1 LHPSWDTSKLDSKK
15 HMVSTRHMMSTDRKI
30 FEYQPKSN
38 TDQLEM
44 VAKLWRELETLKRK
58 NVEEIGAL
66 RAENV
71 KIKQKLE
78 DSDTCEYGNAMNKL
92 HGVKWEPYEADRG
105 WKLEYCMG
113 KRQLT
118 TNNLGTNSQ
127 APFHR
132 GNNGYLLLMQL
143 EEPDTW

>member
-1 LHPSWDTSKLDSKK
+1 
-15 HMVSTRHMMSTDRKI
+15 
-30 FEYQPKSN
+30 
-38 TDQLEM
+38 M

-92 HGVKWEPYEADRG
+92 HGVK
-105 WKLEYCMG
+105 
-113 KRQLT
+113 
-118 TNNLGTNSQ
+118 
-127 APFHR
+127 
-132 GNNGYLLLMQL
+132 
-143 EEPDTW
+143 